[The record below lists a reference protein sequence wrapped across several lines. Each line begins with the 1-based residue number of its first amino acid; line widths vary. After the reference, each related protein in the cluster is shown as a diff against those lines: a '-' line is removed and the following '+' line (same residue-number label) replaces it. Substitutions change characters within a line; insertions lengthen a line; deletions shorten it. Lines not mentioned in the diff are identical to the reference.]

1 MTASKN
7 KDLQMHITS
16 KQLFLQTNERL
27 RQFVSGMESN
37 QMYFPHNSGAV
48 FDVNYAASLYNID
61 PRLNRRS
68 M

>member
-27 RQFVSGMESN
+27 DDCVS
-37 QMYFPHNSGAV
+37 
-48 FDVNYAASLYNID
+48 
-61 PRLNRRS
+61 
-68 M
+68 